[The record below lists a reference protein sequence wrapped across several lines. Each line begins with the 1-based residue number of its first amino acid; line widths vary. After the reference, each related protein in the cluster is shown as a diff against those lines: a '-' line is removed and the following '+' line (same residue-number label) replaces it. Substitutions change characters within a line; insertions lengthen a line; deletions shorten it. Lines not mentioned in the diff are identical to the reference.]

1 MAFLRCSCCGKE
13 MPAKLVF
20 VYEDDDNYCFRCCSE
35 LIYTMALEGY
45 LTIECEDK
53 ENRGVRLEW

>member
-1 MAFLRCSCCGKE
+1 

-35 LIYTMALEGY
+35 LIYTMASEGY
-45 LTIECEDK
+45 LTIEFEDK